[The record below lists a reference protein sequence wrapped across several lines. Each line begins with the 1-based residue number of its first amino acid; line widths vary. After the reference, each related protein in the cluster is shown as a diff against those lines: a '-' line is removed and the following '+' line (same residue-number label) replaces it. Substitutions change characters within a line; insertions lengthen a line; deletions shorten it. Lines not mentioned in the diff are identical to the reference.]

1 MVNHQHAPN
10 PVSYLNGERVLQVAR
25 LEDFANIVNNSN
37 VDMVGALNRMQLHI
51 NDTVTVNKK
60 LVQFMN
66 WLAVTN
72 PQILDEFQT
81 TANAFDK
88 LSPRE
93 QGDEDAYAT
102 AQSV

>member
-10 PVSYLNGERVLQVAR
+10 PVSYFNGERVLQVAR

-37 VDMVGALNRMQLHI
+37 VDMVEALNRMQLHI